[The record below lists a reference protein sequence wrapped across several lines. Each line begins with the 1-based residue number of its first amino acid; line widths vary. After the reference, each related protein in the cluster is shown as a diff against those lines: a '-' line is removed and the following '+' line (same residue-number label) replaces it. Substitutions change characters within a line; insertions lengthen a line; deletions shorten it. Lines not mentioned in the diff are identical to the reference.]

1 MLGQRQSPGEA
12 AVQRAV
18 LAEFQVRG
26 LPVTADAAAAI
37 AAHIASLALPP
48 RRRAAALARIADRC
62 TAATAT
68 LADGVVDL
76 QAARGVLADLAD
88 ARSSD
93 LAAHRVAV
101 VPSAEAP
108 RLVYDAAQKAYRTEL
123 PAAGTGLFAA
133 HFGPASDKVLLFRR
147 RYDLVRQ
154 RLLRDVNFGEGSDS
168 SCSAFASFITTT
180 TAAPTTPPPPPSSGF
195 SESQSEDAGVSSL
208 GSNTEGRNTEGRN
221 TEGGGSFEAQRTVQR
236 LNLTTVEALTG
247 SSGHHCVLG
256 FVAQT
261 AAGGWA
267 LEDPTAAVPLAF
279 APGVRRTDG
288 LFTECGLVLATGA
301 MADGVFVVDTV
312 GQPVPEPRERTL
324 RALGPRVDAFGRAP
338 PPAVRAQL
346 QRAAAAA
353 DALVLVL
360 SDVAL
365 DSPRTLDA
373 LARLLQECC
382 QVDDDGDQGDANNSS
397 SGSTSVPQ
405 YIVLMGTFV
414 SKRLPEEG
422 DGTGVVAL
430 YERLARILSG
440 TSPRLARTHFVFV
453 PGPGDPCGTP
463 GGPLPRA
470 RLPEA
475 CAAPLVA
482 RLGARAH
489 FGDNPCRARFGMREC
504 VLFRDDALAKMQRH
518 CVLAPERT
526 DTPALAHHLART
538 VCGQGHLAP
547 LPLAVTPV
555 HWGLDHC
562 LALCPLPHLCV
573 VADRVAAYALE
584 YTGCLVVNPG
594 SFARARSFILYST
607 AQHTATVCSL
617 DDPSTAP
624 PSR

>member
-1 MLGQRQSPGEA
+1 MHGTRQSPSA
-12 AVQRAV
+12 AAAASATAAAQRAV

-26 LPVTADAAAAI
+26 LPLTADAAAAL
-37 AAHIASLALPP
+37 AAHIAGLALPP
-48 RRRAAALARIADRC
+48 RRRAAVLARIADRC
-62 TAATAT
+62 TAATAA

-76 QAARGVLADLAD
+76 PAARRVLDDLAD
-88 ARSSD
+88 AQRGD
-93 LAAHRVAV
+93 LEAHRVAV
-101 VPSAEAP
+101 VPACAAP
-108 RLVYDAAQKAYRTEL
+108 RLVHDAAQRTYRTEL
-123 PAAGTGLFAA
+123 PAAGGSVFAA
-133 HFGPASDKVLLFRR
+133 HFGDPADKVLLFRR

-154 RLLRDVNFGEGSDS
+154 RLLRDVNFGEGSES
-168 SCSAFASFITTT
+168 SSAAL
-180 TAAPTTPPPPPSSGF
+180 AAFCATGGSGNEEEKEKEKE
-195 SESQSEDAGVSSL
+195 ESG
-208 GSNTEGRNTEGRN
+208 GGG
-221 TEGGGSFEAQRTVQR
+221 GGGSNSRRPVAR

-279 APGVRRTDG
+279 APHVRRTDG

-324 RALGPRVDAFGRAP
+324 RALGPRVDAFGAAP

-346 QRAAAAA
+346 QRAAA
-353 DALVLVL
+353 DRDELVVVA

-373 LARLLQECC
+373 LARLLAECC
-382 QVDDDGDQGDANNSS
+382 ADSDPG
-397 SGSTSVPQ
+397 TVPR
-405 YIVLMGTFV
+405 YIVLLGSFV
-414 SKRLPEEG
+414 SRPASSSSSSSAEG
-422 DGTGVVAL
+422 GVAAL
-430 YERLARILSG
+430 YERLAVLLAG
-440 TSPRLARTHFVFV
+440 FARLAQTHFVLV
-453 PGPGDPCGTP
+453 PGPGDPCGAA

-470 RLPEA
+470 RLPAA

-482 RLGARAH
+482 RLGARVH
-489 FGDNPCRARFGMREC
+489 LGENPCRARLGLREC
-504 VLFRDDALAKMQRH
+504 VLFRDDALGKMQRH

-594 SFARARSFILYST
+594 SFARARSFVLYST

-624 PSR
+624 Q